1 MLTIDISLLIAVL
14 LIGFAGGYAVR
25 ELKSRQR
32 RRRWRENYCYGPRP
46 TSASITLE
54 GQVSVARERSLAPHP
69 QPQQGKM
76 PSFMASNMAANR

>member
-46 TSASITLE
+46 TSASTALE
-54 GQVSVARERSLAPHP
+54 GQVVARQRSLAPH
-69 QPQQGKM
+69 PQQGKM
-76 PSFMASNMAANR
+76 PSFMASNIAANR